1 MFGRERNRR
10 EKKKDNSLFN
20 SKKKKENENDE
31 TQLAIFQQQNRPL
44 YTEADVWGMLTE
56 WNVIDPCML
65 WIPMHQ
71 WPKEASDFGV
81 PPPHGTISSCSNDE

>member
-1 MFGRERNRR
+1 MISFFNKIHFSNSVTPCLVEKEIEER
-10 EKKKDNSLFN
+10 EKKIIACLIQ
-20 SKKKKENENDE
+20 KKKKENENDE

-65 WIPMHQ
+65 
-71 WPKEASDFGV
+71 
-81 PPPHGTISSCSNDE
+81 